1 MVIEK
6 FDSNQP
12 HPNRDTLQ
20 GYLDQILDPKN
31 SQLVEEHLGS
41 CSSCQEQ
48 IDSLEK
54 LYLRLDTLVEISLNK
69 DFSQGVMEMIQDQ
82 KQVSRGITWT
92 LVIEAITA
100 GIILGVILPALKFS
114 TWIPRLV
121 NTQLEIQI
129 GLNIFLA
136 QLFSQWMLWWAQL
149 KFSFTQFT
157 EPFQIPLDFSTI
169 LPTAWIWILLAAG
182 LGLLINGLLLRINF
196 SPGNEN

>member
-6 FDSNQP
+6 YDSDQH
-12 HPNRDTLQ
+12 HPSQDTLQ

-41 CSSCQEQ
+41 CPSCREQ

-82 KQVSRGITWT
+82 KQVSRGMTWT
-92 LVIEAITA
+92 LVIEAITT
-100 GIILGVILPALKFS
+100 GIILGLIIPALKFS

-129 GLNIFLA
+129 GLKIFLA
-136 QLFSQWMLWWAQL
+136 QLFSQWVLWWAQL

-157 EPFQIPLDFSTI
+157 EPIQIPLDSSTI
-169 LPTAWIWILLAAG
+169 LPTAWI
-182 LGLLINGLLLRINF
+182 
-196 SPGNEN
+196 S